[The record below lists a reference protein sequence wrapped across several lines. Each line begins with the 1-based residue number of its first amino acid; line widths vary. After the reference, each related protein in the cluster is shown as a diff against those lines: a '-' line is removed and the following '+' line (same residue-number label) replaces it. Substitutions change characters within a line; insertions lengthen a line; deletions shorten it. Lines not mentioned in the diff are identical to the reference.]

1 MNELQVIGII
11 GNKELAINITERSKK
26 LLADNLMIELND
38 DKTKITQI
46 VSDKIKFLG
55 LGFHRNVSKI

>member
-1 MNELQVIGII
+1 
-11 GNKELAINITERSKK
+11 
-26 LLADNLMIELND
+26 MIELND